1 MLENYKNKFHCSGL
15 HCSFMIFHCLSR
27 LGNLAR
33 PHQTIASPRT
43 PPPQTMT
50 MLRMMMIT
58 LNYGEGDDYNMRDD
72 IDEGDDDDDDDDC
85 ILRITQHS
93 LGGELVGII

>member
-33 PHQTIASPRT
+33 PHHTIACPRT
-43 PPPQTMT
+43 LPPQTMT

-72 IDEGDDDDDDDDC
+72 IDDGDEDDDDDDC